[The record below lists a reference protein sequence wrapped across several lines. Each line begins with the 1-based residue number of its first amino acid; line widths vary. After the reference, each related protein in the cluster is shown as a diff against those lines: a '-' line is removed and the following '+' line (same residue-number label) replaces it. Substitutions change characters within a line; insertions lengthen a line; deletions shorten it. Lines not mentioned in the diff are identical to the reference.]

1 MYMNIKNNHP
11 LALQLTE
18 QMNIQRQN
26 KRGSINTQ
34 SHIAATDFHSILEK
48 RQEVHSNGNLRF
60 SKHANERLVSRNI
73 DLSHAQLE
81 RLEQG
86 TKKASE
92 KGINE
97 SLVMIDNLAFI
108 VNVKNNTVVTAVN
121 DTDDKVFTN
130 IDGAVIN

>member
-1 MYMNIKNNHP
+1 MNIINNNNP
-11 LALQLTE
+11 FAIPIKE
-18 QMNIQRQN
+18 QVVTNQKERAVSAHSQMIPR
-26 KRGSINTQ
+26 
-34 SHIAATDFHSILEK
+34 ATDFRSILEK
-48 RQEVHSNGNLRF
+48 KQEVNTSGDLRF
-60 SKHANERLVSRNI
+60 SKHANERLASRNI

-86 TKKASE
+86 TKKAFE
-92 KGINE
+92 KGIND

-108 VNVKNNTVVTAVN
+108 VNVKSNTVVTAVN

>member
-1 MYMNIKNNHP
+1 MNIIKNNNP
-11 LALQLTE
+11 FTIPIKDQLT
-18 QMNIQRQN
+18 
-26 KRGSINTQ
+26 INQKGKAVNAYSQT
-34 SHIAATDFHSILEK
+34 IPGTTDFRSILEK
-48 RQEVHSNGNLRF
+48 KQEVNPSGDLRF
-60 SKHANERLVSRNI
+60 SKHANERLASRNI
-73 DLSHAQLE
+73 DLSNSQLE

-86 TKKASE
+86 TKKAFE